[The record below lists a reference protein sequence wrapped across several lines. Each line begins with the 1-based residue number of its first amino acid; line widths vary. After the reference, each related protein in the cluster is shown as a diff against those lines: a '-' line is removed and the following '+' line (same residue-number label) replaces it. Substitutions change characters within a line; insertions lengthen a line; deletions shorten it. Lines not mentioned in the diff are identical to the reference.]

1 MGRIELRDCNVYIQ
15 DGLAGTAAVNEPTAA
30 PAVGDTDFDIDT
42 IVLNAID
49 ADLVPIGARFTLAG
63 ETGQTVHTITARTPA
78 SASPTTN
85 IVFTPALGAGTYADG
100 AALTFLPQRIE
111 IKMGDGDAKWT
122 EADQYKYDLDR
133 GRLDSV
139 RKGDDTPLELS
150 LSGVFEHIKSK
161 AGEPITPIE
170 ALKGIDAAS
179 QWVSTSIT
187 SCEPYSVDIVIE
199 HNPPCGPSG
208 QTTYLFPDFR
218 SEKRD
223 FNIKDASVAFSG
235 KCNAVEP
242 IITRAA

>member
-1 MGRIELRDCNVYIQ
+1 MGRIDLRDCDVFIQ
-15 DGLAGTAAVNEPTAA
+15 DGLAGTASVNAPTTA
-30 PAVGDTDFDIDT
+30 PAQGDTTFNIDAV
-42 IVLNAID
+42 VLNSLD
-49 ADLVPIGARFTLAG
+49 PDSVPIGARFTIAG
-63 ETGQTVHTITARTPA
+63 ETAETVHTITARTP
-78 SASPTTN
+78 SDDGPTTN
-85 IVFTPALGAGTYADG
+85 IVFTPALGVGTYADN
-100 AALTFLPQRIE
+100 AAITFLPQQIE

-133 GRLDSV
+133 GHLDSV
-139 RKGDDTPLELS
+139 RKGDDVPLELS
-150 LSGVFEHIKSK
+150 LTGVFEHIKSR

-179 QWVSTSIT
+179 QWVSTSIA

-199 HNPPCGPSG
+199 HNPPCGAAG
-208 QTTYLFPDFR
+208 KTTYLFPDFR

-223 FNIKDASVAFSG
+223 FNIKDATIAFSG

>member
-15 DGLAGTAAVNEPTAA
+15 DGLSGTALVNEPTTA

-42 IVLNAID
+42 IALNAAD
-49 ADLVPIGARFTLAG
+49 PDLVPIGARFTIAG
-63 ETGQTVHTITARTPA
+63 ETVETVHTVTARTPA
-78 SASPTTN
+78 GTSPTTN

-100 AALTFLPQRIE
+100 ATVTFQSQRIE
-111 IKMGDGDAKWT
+111 IKMGDGDAKWS
-122 EADQYKYDLDR
+122 EADEYKYDKDR
-133 GRLDSV
+133 GHLDTV
-139 RKGDDTPLELS
+139 RKGDDVPLELS

-179 QWVSTSIT
+179 EWVSTSVA

-199 HNPPCGPSG
+199 HNPPCGPAG
-208 QTTYLFPDFR
+208 QTTYVFPDFR